1 MDRDQI
7 LAKARYEKDE
17 MEVQVKDKSM
27 KVTYIVLVLTAA
39 VFAFIRGM
47 NDQPVMDLCATVC
60 YSVFAGRIY
69 CYVKTKNRFDLI
81 MAVIT
86 IVTALVATYRFWTGH

>member
-39 VFAFIRGM
+39 VFAFVRGM